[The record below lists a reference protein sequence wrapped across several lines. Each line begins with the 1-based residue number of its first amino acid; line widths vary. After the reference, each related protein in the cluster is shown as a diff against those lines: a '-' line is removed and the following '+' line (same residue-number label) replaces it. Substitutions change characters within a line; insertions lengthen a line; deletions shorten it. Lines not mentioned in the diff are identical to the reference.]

1 MALRCSFCD
10 KDRSD
15 TQRLIAGANVY
26 ICEECIEAAY
36 QQVSEA
42 LDPGGIGK
50 SGNSSAGMKVP
61 KPKDIKAKL
70 DEYIIQQDY
79 AKKVLSVAVHNHYK
93 RILSPVKDGVELGKS
108 NILLIG
114 PTGTGK
120 TLLAQTLAQILDV
133 PFAMADATS
142 LTEAG
147 YVGDDV
153 ENIVLNLLH
162 AADNDID
169 RACRGII
176 YIDEIDKISRKSAN
190 PSITRDVSG
199 EGVQQALLKLIEGTI
214 AAVPPKGGRKHPQQ
228 DFIRVDTTN
237 ILFICGGAFVG
248 LEDIIETRTSSG
260 SIGFNANV
268 QTKKERDISA
278 LYKALEP
285 EDLLKFGMIPE
296 LVGRLPVVATLHPLD
311 ENALIRVLTEP
322 KNALVKQYKKMF
334 KIDGVELDF
343 TDEALHCVAQLGIKK
358 ESGARGLRSILENA
372 MMPYLYA
379 VPGLNN
385 IKNLTITD
393 EIIRKQ
399 GDLKQIEEITAK
411 SREIAEKEAEEAK
424 KTEKKP
430 DDSHSLMKTML
441 ANLLASR
448 DKTRKELEELEAEPP
463 IELPEARAKVEA
475 AEIKEEA
482 AEIKEE
488 TAETKEEA
496 AETKEEAVE
505 TKANADGPKEEDPDN
520 KPEPPKNGGKKSRKA
535 KKSR

>member
-1 MALRCSFCD
+1 MSLRCSFCD
-10 KDRSD
+10 KERGE
-15 TQRLIAGANVY
+15 TKRLIAGANVY
-26 ICEECIEAAY
+26 ICEECIRSAY
-36 QQVSEA
+36 EQVSDTI
-42 LDPGGIGK
+42 DPGGLGPGSSLA
-50 SGNSSAGMKVP
+50 SGMTVP
-61 KPKDIKAKL
+61 KPKDIKSKL

-93 RILSPVKDGVELGKS
+93 RILSPVKEGIELGKS

-120 TLLAQTLAQILDV
+120 TLLAQTLAKILDV

-153 ENIVLNLLH
+153 ENIVLNLIN
-162 AADNDID
+162 AADGDID

-199 EGVQQALLKLIEGTI
+199 EGVQQSLLKLIEGTI

-228 DFIRVDTTN
+228 EFIRVDTTN

-248 LEDIIETRTSSG
+248 LEDIIDTRTSSG

-268 QTKKERDISA
+268 QTKKERDIQA
-278 LYKALEP
+278 LYRALEP

-311 ENALIRVLTEP
+311 EDALIRVLTEP

-334 KIDGVELDF
+334 KIDGVDLDF
-343 TDEALHCVAQLGIKK
+343 TDEALHCAAQLGIKK

-379 VPGLNN
+379 VPGLENCSH
-385 IKNLTITD
+385 LTITE
-393 EIIRKQ
+393 EIIRRQ
-399 GDLKQIEEITAK
+399 GDLAQIDELIQKTKAAADAPAHEQAAAPAENCASVTSEKTA
-411 SREIAEKEAEEAK
+411 
-424 KTEKKP
+424 
-430 DDSHSLMKTML
+430 
-441 ANLLASR
+441 
-448 DKTRKELEELEAEPP
+448 LEEDAIAQAPASGMTATDSKDADTPDQPEPP
-463 IELPEARAKVEA
+463 A
-475 AEIKEEA
+475 
-482 AEIKEE
+482 
-488 TAETKEEA
+488 
-496 AETKEEAVE
+496 
-505 TKANADGPKEEDPDN
+505 
-520 KPEPPKNGGKKSRKA
+520 PEPPKKRGRKKKS
-535 KKSR
+535 